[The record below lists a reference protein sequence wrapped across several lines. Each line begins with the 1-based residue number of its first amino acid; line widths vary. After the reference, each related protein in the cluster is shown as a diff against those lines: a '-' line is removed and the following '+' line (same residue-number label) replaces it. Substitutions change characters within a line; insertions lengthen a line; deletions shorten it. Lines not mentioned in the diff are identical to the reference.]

1 MSLDT
6 KKLDKKLNKKSVQM
20 EYKKMSYDTT
30 KHNLKWNSFGEAKNH
45 MERYAK
51 IDEYG
56 YGEMKIMHNTRAQ
69 IQPSNFLCG
78 GLITITLHWT
88 DIFQIRKKHD
98 VGDEFPHSVI
108 TLDSGGFRTVT
119 TKDRMNRF
127 LPMGYRISQQNFN
140 WILQV
145 LELTEEDGELES
157 KWCNKE
163 LYFDGMQI
171 KLPIA

>member
-6 KKLDKKLNKKSVQM
+6 KKLDKKLDKKSVQM

-30 KHNLKWNSFGEAKNH
+30 KHNLNWNSYGEAKRH
-45 MERYAK
+45 MERHAK
-51 IDEYG
+51 IDRFG
-56 YGEMKIMHNTRAQ
+56 CGDMKIMHNTRAL
-69 IQPSNFLCG
+69 IDGYSNEV
-78 GLITITLHWT
+78 TITLHWT
-88 DIFQIRKKHD
+88 DIYQIHRAHS

-127 LPMGYRISQQNFN
+127 LPTGYRISQQNFN

-145 LELTEEDGELES
+145 LEFTEEDGELKS